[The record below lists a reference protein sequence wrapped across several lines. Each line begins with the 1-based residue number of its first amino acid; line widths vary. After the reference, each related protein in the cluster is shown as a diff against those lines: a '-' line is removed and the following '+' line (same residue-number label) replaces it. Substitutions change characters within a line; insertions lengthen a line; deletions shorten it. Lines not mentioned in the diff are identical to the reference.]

1 MKTAILSDAH
11 GNFPAL
17 CAVLDEVHR
26 LDCKRILFLGDST
39 GYYAQPA
46 QCIDVLRER
55 NAIQLLGNH
64 DWYLTSGSSCDR
76 SQLVSSLIKHQRKEV
91 MGDRLSFLSSLSSS
105 YEEANISC
113 VHGSWKN
120 PLDEYIYDITEEML
134 PGRFQYYF
142 AGHTHVQFASKL
154 GSKIFCNPGSVGQP
168 RDGDPRAAFAVLDNS
183 QIELHRID
191 YDINATVKA
200 MQEAGYKNSVLW
212 ENLYLGSQIGGR
224 IDRIKALKK

>member
-26 LDCKRILFLGDST
+26 LCCKRILFLGDST

-91 MGDRLSFLSSLSSS
+91 FGDRLSFLSSLSPI
-105 YEEANISC
+105 YEETNISC

-120 PLDEYIYDITEEML
+120 PLDEYIYEITEEML
-134 PGRFQYYF
+134 PGKFQYYF

-183 QIELHRID
+183 QIQLHRID
-191 YDINATVKA
+191 YDIDSTVRA
-200 MQEAGYKNSVLW
+200 MQLAGYENSALW

-224 IDRIKALKK
+224 IDKITLSK